1 MIDPQN
7 PEDMARVRNFSV
19 TKAPIQSQLHEAG
32 DHTDSPTGAS
42 VPGLPTGSLQVKA
55 KPCRD

>member
-1 MIDPQN
+1 MIDLQN

-32 DHTDSPTGAS
+32 DHIDSLTGAS
-42 VPGLPTGSLQVKA
+42 PPGLPTGSLQVKA
-55 KPCRD
+55 KPCRY